1 VEGKFTTKKLRKD
14 EIIARLL
21 DMQIT
26 AKGSLKDLQKI
37 ATDAGIVIEEIQPK
51 IVEGWVGKAKGLLQ
65 VLWERGYIDNADGKA
80 YHKYTMNGTK
90 DVFGNNQPDT
100 SLKLLME
107 SCTDFEE
114 EETMLQSMGREMN
127 ILVDRS
133 PKCHCECAGEGIEYS
148 WALMKNYYRR
158 ILLDK
163 KRGKENFYNS
173 VRESMSRNH
182 ITTERVQMFSRRARR
197 YITAYYVLG
206 QMQEGNI
213 ECTDSDDGNFDS
225 SSQILPTKIEQMV
238 KKFKTHRCAMD
249 FDHGFMQ
256 SIYNEKSN

>member
-1 VEGKFTTKKLRKD
+1 MSKSFGGKQTKLRETRIMQEQGYLGKFPRSLQPDDTQRMVFYDDDDGPFWMTPAKCNEQRYDKIVEGKFTTKKLRKD

-133 PKCHCECAGEGIEYS
+133 PKCHCECAGEGIEY
-148 WALMKNYYRR
+148 
-158 ILLDK
+158 
-163 KRGKENFYNS
+163 
-173 VRESMSRNH
+173 
-182 ITTERVQMFSRRARR
+182 
-197 YITAYYVLG
+197 
-206 QMQEGNI
+206 
-213 ECTDSDDGNFDS
+213 
-225 SSQILPTKIEQMV
+225 
-238 KKFKTHRCAMD
+238 
-249 FDHGFMQ
+249 
-256 SIYNEKSN
+256 